1 MKKLMPLMLIST
13 FAFISITQKVYSQQ
27 EFNIDGKYKNKTGC
41 ILIISNYIPGASFN
55 YDLTCKTGTCFVP
68 YGDKGIATQIGV
80 NAAEAFISELSSSI
94 NFDLEKNKIVFNAPA
109 EYLIP
114 MKCEMNFDINF
125 VKIIDKKAAVTK
137 RPVENFGGPAG
148 DVVIGIK
155 DKIYFYSQS
164 KQNSKTA
171 AYFIKGQEAEYF
183 EISDDNIDDEFLY
196 VNFTYKGKVK
206 TGYVLKY
213 DVKFK

>member
-13 FAFISITQKVYSQQ
+13 FAFKSITQKVYSQQ

-41 ILIISNYIPGASFN
+41 MLIISNYVPGSSFN
-55 YDLTCKTGTCFVP
+55 YDLTCKNGPCFG
-68 YGDKGIATQIGV
+68 YENGGIATQIGV
-80 NAAEAFISELSSSI
+80 DAAEAIVSELSSSI
-94 NFDLEKNKIVFNAPA
+94 NFDLAKNKIVFNAPA

-114 MKCEMNFDINF
+114 MKCEMNFDITF
-125 VKIIDKKAAVTK
+125 VKIFDKKAAVIK

-206 TGYVLKY
+206 TGYVLKS